1 MHVEPEARKIF
12 AWQIHPAQ
20 VGIFSYVANDIGELK
35 SDAGLLRQLFRT
47 RIAIAKN
54 ADADQAHNRSDVV
67 AVIVKLVEG
76 LVLQLRNLAVG
87 CCLRAGHIHRGPLHQ
102 LFQQIQLDVVPLLR
116 ISQRKQHGIVGA
128 LTGRNAPQRVHPF
141 LKLLPALLLRKRW
154 IVSDVIGAPHK
165 GIHRRDRIALL
176 AGKDEEPI
184 VKILGC
190 RARDVP
196 ADRIRSPQ
204 LQRVFAHSNFPMA
217 ARATSHSLRGLKMA
231 GLRVSTSYPC
241 RSIAFNISSPL
252 RLNSSMSRAR
262 CLSTILASGSPICN
276 HSRARATSNFIISRN
291 AGVARWSAMSLSLT
305 PYFARSSSGR

>member
-116 ISQRKQHGIVGA
+116 ISQA
-128 LTGRNAPQRVHPF
+128 NSTGSSVRSPAATRRNAFTHSSSFCR
-141 LKLLPALLLRKRW
+141 RCSCG
-154 IVSDVIGAPHK
+154 SD
-165 GIHRRDRIALL
+165 
-176 AGKDEEPI
+176 
-184 VKILGC
+184 
-190 RARDVP
+190 
-196 ADRIRSPQ
+196 
-204 LQRVFAHSNFPMA
+204 
-217 ARATSHSLRGLKMA
+217 
-231 GLRVSTSYPC
+231 
-241 RSIAFNISSPL
+241 
-252 RLNSSMSRAR
+252 
-262 CLSTILASGSPICN
+262 GS
-276 HSRARATSNFIISRN
+276 
-291 AGVARWSAMSLSLT
+291 SAMSS
-305 PYFARSSSGR
+305 ARRIKAYTAEIALRFWLGRTRNP